1 MIAQTHQQH
10 AQHADFSSFVY
21 FSIDLLSFTLVFII
35 LRLIVSEL
43 HNRNDVGN
51 VLQNLT
57 HYFAMEI
64 DN

>member
-21 FSIDLLSFTLVFII
+21 SSINLLSFTLVFII